1 MFVALSLMTVVLIL
15 IKEYA
20 RLCGCCVFNYYLI
33 EGVVMGIE
41 KEEQGKAAI
50 SGAKD
55 HNPGVGGIRTTIKKG
70 DIERRINFG
79 DIDFLSWTPGNFL
92 LKASNSGAG
101 GEANLEFGSNLDLLV
116 DTEYAISSDPDA
128 VEAYCEIKEFMGFG
142 YYTSGNITFTTLIEA
157 GGELKVAGKFDFK
170 IVNSADP
177 TEIVYVHCPEFAV
190 SAKVRK

>member
-1 MFVALSLMTVVLIL
+1 
-15 IKEYA
+15 
-20 RLCGCCVFNYYLI
+20 
-33 EGVVMGIE
+33 MGAE
-41 KEEQGKAAI
+41 KEEQGNAAI

-55 HNPGVGGIRTTIKKG
+55 HGPGVGGIRTTITKG
-70 DIERRINFG
+70 DIVRRINFG
-79 DIDFLSWTPGNFL
+79 EIDYLSWTPRNFL
-92 LKASNSGAG
+92 LKASNSAAG

-128 VEAYCEIKEFMGFG
+128 DAVEAYCEIKEFTGFG
-142 YYTSGNITFTTLIEA
+142 YYTLGNITFTTLIEA